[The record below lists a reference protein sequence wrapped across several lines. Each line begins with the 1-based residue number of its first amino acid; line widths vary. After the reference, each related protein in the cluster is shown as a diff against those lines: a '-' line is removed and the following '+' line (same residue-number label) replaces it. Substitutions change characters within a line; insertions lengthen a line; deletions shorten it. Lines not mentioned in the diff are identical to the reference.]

1 MSDGTAIM
9 GGIGLGLNG
18 GLERTGKGWTMDGV
32 KKKDQE
38 TDWRRTCKVEKGEEK
53 LRLRLW
59 LISRV

>member
-1 MSDGTAIM
+1 MNDGTAIM

-53 LRLRLW
+53 LR
-59 LISRV
+59 